1 MENLDLSRAPLP
13 RIRRLARRL
22 AAGIP
27 IAYAVLALAC
37 GPHEDEDPPTL
48 GERLAGNWYCERSY
62 PDQGFLRTDRASMDV
77 YRTTLHLNFGVS
89 WSCDSVGPCPGE
101 PPDTYGSYFEG
112 VFRDLG
118 DSLALQ
124 DAADTVAFRNVT
136 DSGLTL
142 VINGR
147 LTFPLR
153 RR

>member
-1 MENLDLSRAPLP
+1 MENLDLNGSGVP
-13 RIRRLARRL
+13 RVRRFARSL
-22 AAGIP
+22 AARLP
-27 IAYAVLALAC
+27 AAYSLMILAC
-37 GPHEDEDPPTL
+37 GPHEDPPTL

-77 YRTTLHLNFGVS
+77 YQTTIHLNFGIS
-89 WSCDSVGPCPGE
+89 WSCDSLGPCPGE
-101 PPDTYGSYFEG
+101 PPDTYGGYYEG
-112 VFRDLG
+112 IFRDLG

-136 DSGLTL
+136 DTGFTL

-147 LTFPLR
+147 LSFPLR